1 MKKNELKPQFNFT
14 MSMER
19 QISTSH
25 VQLQSDTS
33 TYGVDYKEVFAP
45 VARQFT
51 IRLIISIATQKPWHI
66 HQLDVKSAFLHGKPQ
81 KEVDVEQRD
90 GFVQKGRKDKVYK
103 LKKAL

>member
-33 TYGVDYKEVFAP
+33 TYGVDYEVFAP

-66 HQLDVKSAFLHGKPQ
+66 NELDVKSALHGKPK
-81 KEVDVEQRD
+81 KEVDVEQPD